1 MKILVLESSTA
12 SAKAMLYDTEKGII
26 KVTGKTYPAS
36 VCDIVTQDAKGMV
49 EAVFAAGREA
59 AEGEEIAAVA
69 LSGIWHSL
77 LVCDKSYEPKSKILT
92 WAYLGAVEE
101 ANGVRA
107 VDGLPQKIYQTTG
120 CAVHAMYP
128 LYKAMKWQKEGAIKA
143 GDKLMHQGDYLF
155 YRLTDEVLTSDCL
168 ASGSALLN
176 LKTKQFDEEML
187 ALCGL
192 SADMLP
198 EIGDYE
204 STRPL
209 SKEAAKVLGV
219 NAGVPVVP
227 CHADGAMNQVGAGA
241 MKPGVMTFSVGTS
254 GAIRLAVPE
263 PVLPKN
269 MGTWCYIAP
278 GKYLSGAA
286 TNGACNCSDWFMKDV
301 LGGAKSYRE
310 VEDAIKFSQ
319 TNPYFLP
326 FLFGERCPGWQD
338 GRTGGFAGLSGAHK
352 VPEMFYAIL
361 EGVLFNLYH
370 CYGILTEISGK
381 ASEIKVSGGV
391 LKSKLWSK
399 MLVDIWQQPVTV
411 SENEQASMLG
421 AAALG
426 AHAAGA
432 LADITEFGDPGE
444 RIMQPDPAM
453 ADYYRA
459 RFAAYLSLYHKK

>member
-12 SAKAMLYDTEKGII
+12 SAKAMLYDTEKGIV
-26 KVTGKTYPAS
+26 KVTGKTYPAE
-36 VCDIVTQDAKGMV
+36 VCDIVTQDADGMV

-59 AEGEEIAAVA
+59 AAGEEIAAVA

-77 LVCDKSYEPKSKILT
+77 LVCDSACRPKSKIYT
-92 WAYLGAVEE
+92 WAYLGAV
-101 ANGVRA
+101 AQADAVRA
-107 VDGLPQKIYQTTG
+107 TAGLPQKIYQTTG

-128 LYKAMKWQKEGAIKA
+128 LYKAMKLKEEGVI
-143 GDKLMHQGDYLF
+143 GRDDRIFHQGDYLY
-155 YRLTDEVLTSDCL
+155 YRLTGEVLTSDCL
-168 ASGSALLN
+168 ASGSAMLN
-176 LKTKQFDEEML
+176 LKTKRFDGEML
-187 ALCGL
+187 ELCGL
-192 SADMLP
+192 TESMLP
-198 EIGDYE
+198 EVVDYTQ
-204 STRPL
+204 TRPL
-209 SKEAAKVLGV
+209 SRAAADAMGV
-219 NAGVPVVP
+219 NAGVPVVT

-241 MKPGVMTFSVGTS
+241 LRPGVMTFSVGTS

-301 LGGAKSYRE
+301 LQGTKTYRE
-310 VEDAIKFSQ
+310 VEDAIELRLS
-319 TNPYFLP
+319 NPYFLP

-338 GRTGGFAGLSGAHK
+338 NRTGGFAGLTGAHK
-352 VPEMFYAIL
+352 VPDMFYAIL

-370 CYGILTEISGK
+370 CYGILTGIAGK
-381 ASEIKVSGGV
+381 AAEIKVSGGV

-432 LADITEFGDPGE
+432 LADLADFGDPGE
-444 RIMQPDPAM
+444 RVMQPDPSM
-453 ADYYRA
+453 AEYYA
-459 RFAAYLSLYHKK
+459 KRFEKYLALYQQ